1 MSEASVSEPP
11 VSSPEMQ
18 FSIQRIYL
26 KDCSF
31 ETPNSPDVFRIDWQP
46 RVDFE
51 LQILHNEL
59 QTGVYEVIVAGTVTA
74 KLEEKVAFL
83 AEVKQAGVFTVQNIP
98 AEQIPVILNVVA
110 PNVLF
115 PYFREAVSNLTVRGS
130 FPQLSLDPINFE
142 ALYAQ
147 RIQQQMTTGES
158 TTTIQ

>member
-1 MSEASVSEPP
+1 MSTSQELNQEMNA
-11 VSSPEMQ
+11 EMQ

-31 ETPNSPDVFRIDWQP
+31 ETPNGPDIFRIEWQP

-59 QTGVYEVIVAGTVTA
+59 QKDVYEVVIAGTVTA
-74 KLEEKVAFL
+74 KLDDKIAFL

-115 PYFREAVSNLTVRGS
+115 PYFREAISNLTVRGS

-147 RIQQQMTTGES
+147 RLQQQLTVGES

>member
-1 MSEASVSEPP
+1 MDSVQASQ
-11 VSSPEMQ
+11 EMQ
-18 FSIQRIYL
+18 FAIQRIYL

-31 ETPNSPDVFRIDWQP
+31 ETPGSPDVFRIEWQP

-51 LQILHNEL
+51 LQIIHTAL
-59 QTGVYEVIVAGTVTA
+59 QEGVYEVVLAGTVTA
-74 KLEEKVAFL
+74 KLDEKIAFL
-83 AEVKQAGVFTVQNIP
+83 VEVKQAGIFTLQNIP
-98 AEQIPVILNVVA
+98 EDQLPLILNIVV

-115 PYFREAVSNLTVRGS
+115 PYFRETVSNLTVRGS

-147 RIQQQMTTGES
+147 RVQQQLTTGES

>member
-1 MSEASVSEPP
+1 MSTASSDQTND
-11 VSSPEMQ
+11 MQ

-31 ETPNSPDVFRIDWQP
+31 ETPGSPDMFRVEWQP

-51 LQILHNEL
+51 LQILHSAL
-59 QTGVYEVIVAGTVTA
+59 QDDVYEVVIAGTVTA
-74 KLEEKVAFL
+74 KLEDKIAFL
-83 AEVKQAGVFTVQNIP
+83 AEVKQAGIFTVQNIP
-98 AEQIPVILNVVA
+98 VDQMPLILNVVA

-115 PYFREAVSNLTVRGS
+115 PYFRETVSSLTVRGS

-147 RIQQQMTTGES
+147 RLQQQMATGES
-158 TTTIQ
+158 TETMQ

>member
-1 MSEASVSEPP
+1 MSENQDVNPD
-11 VSSPEMQ
+11 MQ

-59 QTGVYEVIVAGTVTA
+59 QAGVYEVIVAGTVTA
-74 KLEEKVAFL
+74 KLDDKIAFL
-83 AEVKQAGVFTVQNIP
+83 AEVKQAGVFTIQNIP

-147 RIQQQMTTGES
+147 RIQQQLTTGES